1 MAYDFMLIYIS
12 LQVDVPE
19 DQHIYSNVE
28 FASGLMVK
36 EVDED
41 TEKESET
48 SMEEKD
54 EKETSSTGSKSSLLG
69 EGNNKILETNLDALD
84 SSASESQMVKKTFVF
99 HINIYHLVIWICLH
113 NAIW

>member
-1 MAYDFMLIYIS
+1 MLKYREMFDQLLICIC

-54 EKETSSTGSKSSLLG
+54 EQDTSSTGSKSSLHG
-69 EGNNKILETNLDALD
+69 EGKNKVLETNLDSLD
-84 SSASESQMVKKTFVF
+84 SSPSENQMVQKTFIDF
-99 HINIYHLVIWICLH
+99 INISSQ
-113 NAIW
+113 

>member
-1 MAYDFMLIYIS
+1 MFDPLLIRICF
-12 LQVDVPE
+12 QVDVPE

-48 SMEEKD
+48 STEEKD
-54 EKETSSTGSKSSLLG
+54 EKETSSTGSKSSLHG
-69 EGNNKILETNLDALD
+69 EGKNKVLETNLDALD
-84 SSASESQMVKKTFVF
+84 SSASENQMVKKKIFTLL
-99 HINIYHLVIWICLH
+99 N
-113 NAIW
+113 